1 MLWILLSVL
10 SAIFLGVYDAAKK
23 TAVHD
28 NAVPA
33 VLFYCVLVGGVL
45 WLPLILLAAG
55 APQHVPSWLATV
67 ADASAHQHLLLLAKS
82 ALVAASW
89 TCAYFALKHLP
100 ISIAAPIRATS
111 PMWTIAMATLFM
123 QERPSPL
130 QWLGILVILSAFF
143 AFSIVGRREGIHFH
157 RDRWVALMVG
167 ATLLGACSALY
178 DKFLLQRAGLDP
190 ATVQAWFS
198 VYLVVVLF
206 PLYLYWWRFQRRRV
220 PFTWRWAIP
229 VVTFFLL
236 TADYL
241 YFAAIAQPG
250 AMIAIISPV
259 RRSAVVISFLL
270 GIRLFGEVNFRPKA
284 VCIVIL
290 MIGVF
295 LVSWSS

>member
-23 TAVHD
+23 TAVRD

-45 WLPLILLAAG
+45 WLPLILAAAG
-55 APQHVPSWLATV
+55 APQRVPPWLANV
-67 ADASAHQHLLLLAKS
+67 AAASPWQHLLLLAKS

-89 TCAYFALKHLP
+89 TCAYFSLKHLP
-100 ISIAAPIRATS
+100 ISVAAPIRATS

-123 QERPSPL
+123 QERPTPR
-130 QWLGILVILSAFF
+130 QWLGIVIILSAFY
-143 AFSIVGRREGIHFH
+143 AFSVVGRREGIHFH

-206 PLYLYWWRFQRRRV
+206 PLYLFWWRFQRQRI
-220 PFTWRWAIP
+220 PFSWRWAIP
-229 VVTFFLL
+229 AVTLCLL
-236 TADYL
+236 VADYL
-241 YFAAIAQPG
+241 YFAAIAQPN
-250 AMIAIISPV
+250 ALIAVISPV
-259 RRSAVVISFLL
+259 RRTAVVISFLL
-270 GIRLFGEVNFRPKA
+270 GVRLFGEVNFRPKA
-284 VCIVIL
+284 VCIAIL
-290 MIGVF
+290 LVGVF